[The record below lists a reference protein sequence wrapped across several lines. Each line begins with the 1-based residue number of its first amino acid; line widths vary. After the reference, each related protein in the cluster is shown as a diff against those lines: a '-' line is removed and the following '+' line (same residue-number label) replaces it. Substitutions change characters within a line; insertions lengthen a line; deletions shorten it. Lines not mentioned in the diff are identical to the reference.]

1 MLLRIAALLL
11 GVLVATAAP
20 ALAQDPPPVPGTR
33 IGIRPPGGF
42 EPASEF
48 QGFVNR
54 RGGATIVVSE
64 APAAAYVPTR
74 NAMQPSEAWTKRG
87 MTLVRLEKLDKL
99 PYEHQLALAQ
109 RTQNGV
115 QVDVWTLLL
124 AHNDITGTVIVNVA
138 QTKSPAMT
146 PEQVRAMLS
155 GIRLAAVVP
164 DPLAGL
170 PFAIDP
176 GQRFPYRRAIADRQ
190 LLLKESPP
198 PPVGAADDLTVIVGM
213 TGQVPVKAEE
223 RETYAR
229 RQIFA
234 HKAAR
239 IEMLEPPVATT
250 IGGMPALEMLGTG
263 RTNAGEQR
271 RLFVVVAFGPKNSY
285 TLLVMGPE
293 RRLQA
298 AIPELRT
305 LARSLKPK

>member
-1 MLLRIAALLL
+1 MLQRIAALLL
-11 GVLVATAAP
+11 GILVATAAP
-20 ALAQDPPPVPGTR
+20 TLAQDPPPVPGTR
-33 IGIRPPGGF
+33 IGIRPPAGF
-42 EPASEF
+42 EPATEF

-54 RGGATIVVSE
+54 RGGVSIIVSE
-64 APAAAYVPTR
+64 APANAYIPTR
-74 NAMQPSEAWTKRG
+74 NSMQPSETWRQRG

-109 RTQNGV
+109 RTHSGV
-115 QVDVWTLLL
+115 QIDVWTLLL
-124 AHNDITGTVIVNVA
+124 THNDIMGSVIVNVA
-138 QTKSPAMT
+138 QTQAPAMT
-146 PEQVRAMLS
+146 QDQVRSMLS
-155 GIRLAAVVP
+155 AVRLAAVVP
-164 DPLAGL
+164 DPMAGL
-170 PFAIDP
+170 PFTIDP
-176 GQRFPYRRAIADRQ
+176 GTRFAYRRAIADRQ

-198 PPVGAADDLTVIVGM
+198 PPVGATDDLTVIVGM
-213 TGQVPVKAEE
+213 TGQVPAKAEE

-234 HKAAR
+234 HKTAR